1 MQFTFDRVIN
11 TPIADK
17 TLDGKSYREI
27 EPELIKPLPA
37 EWHEIKKLGF
47 SKDLGCNTYYGFC
60 PWWRLRQ
67 RLRQLVGSSGWRF
80 EIVQSYPSSDG
91 DPIVIGILNILGIEH
106 QGIGYGRS
114 HNSYKGGKEE
124 IAYADAFKNAAE
136 QHGLGAYLDD
146 QKELV
151 RYLLAAKHP
160 EAKAIADVLKVQ
172 FIKSNALTQS
182 DVRKALNARQS
193 SEDATAK
200 HNPPKKTDEGSEEPV
215 FPTILPNP
223 QPDKA
228 GHTNYNGNGNTS
240 KGSTVKPK
248 VVIERNQ
255 SAANQQIE
263 KIMSRIGATRDRVLE
278 LTNGVEPAKLH
289 LHEYNN
295 LIQDILLDWAVKE
308 RFYGDNREVAQEALD
323 NDYKCFCAE
332 QQRDLSMVQA
342 AHLWIDHLQESLKS

>member
-1 MQFTFDRVIN
+1 MQFTFNRAIN
-11 TPIADK
+11 TPVADK
-17 TLDGKSYREI
+17 TPDGKSYREI

-47 SKDLGCNTYYGFC
+47 SKALGCNTYYGFC

-91 DPIVIGILNILGIEH
+91 DPIVIGILNILGVEH

-114 HNSYKGGKEE
+114 HDSYKGGKEE

-151 RYLLAAKHP
+151 RYLLSAKHP

-172 FIKSNALTQS
+172 FIKSNAITQS
-182 DVRKALNARQS
+182 EVRDALRARQS
-193 SEDATAK
+193 SESATTK
-200 HNPPKKTDEGSEEPV
+200 PDSPKKTDGGSV
-215 FPTILPNP
+215 SLCP
-223 QPDKA
+223 QSEKA

-240 KGSTVKPK
+240 KGNTLVTPKAVAERVQSVESTTN
-248 VVIERNQ
+248 R
-255 SAANQQIE
+255 QIKE
-263 KIMSRIGATRDRVLE
+263 IMSRIGATRDRVLE

-308 RFYGDNREVAQEALD
+308 RFYGGSREAAQAALD

-332 QQRDLSMVQA
+332 QQRDLSMTQA